1 MTAGSDDCTI
11 CLPVDCEGQE
21 ECHMTRVGING
32 APTSQRTGAKPPGEE
47 VLVLGGKTSI
57 SQDHER

>member
-21 ECHMTRVGING
+21 WHMTRVGLNG
-32 APTSQRTGAKPPGEE
+32 ALTSQNVGTKPPGEE
-47 VLVLGGKTSI
+47 VLVLVGKTRV